1 MNVAKIVA
9 AMVLTGKVPSFFV
22 FYGGSTILNIAHLIP
37 QSCMILLAV
46 QEGKY

>member
-1 MNVAKIVA
+1 MNVAKMVA

-22 FYGGSTILNIAHLIP
+22 FYGGSTTLNVAHLSS

-46 QEGKY
+46 QEGN